1 MSTDYEPDFTPL
13 DDEEGELAEIDFST
27 VVPYPDEA
35 REAML
40 APFRADPK
48 RNVTLRLSESLIE
61 ALRKRAD
68 AEGLP
73 YQTLA
78 MLVLRKY
85 VSSAY
90 LDREAVREVAK
101 TFYAA
106 GKET

>member
-1 MSTDYEPDFTPL
+1 MPFDPERVVL
-13 DDEEGELAEIDFST
+13 DEEEQELEDNLDFST
-27 VVPYPDEA
+27 VVPYPDEM

-48 RNVTLRLSESLIE
+48 RNVTMRLPQSLID
-61 ALRKRAD
+61 ALKAKAE

-85 VSSAY
+85 VSGAY

-101 TFYAA
+101 TFYSA

>member
-1 MSTDYEPDFTPL
+1 MTEYEPNFTPL
-13 DDEEGELAEIDFST
+13 DDEERELAEIDFST
-27 VVPYPDEA
+27 VVPYPDEV

-48 RNVTLRLSESLIE
+48 RNVTMRLPQSLID
-61 ALRKRAD
+61 ALKAKAE

-78 MLVLRKY
+78 MLVLRRY
-85 VSSAY
+85 VSGAY

-101 TFYAA
+101 TFYSA

>member
-1 MSTDYEPDFTPL
+1 MPFDPERVVL
-13 DDEEGELAEIDFST
+13 DEEEQELEDNLDFSA
-27 VVPYPDEA
+27 VVPYPDEV

-85 VSSAY
+85 VSGAY

-101 TFYAA
+101 TFYSA
-106 GKET
+106 GTET